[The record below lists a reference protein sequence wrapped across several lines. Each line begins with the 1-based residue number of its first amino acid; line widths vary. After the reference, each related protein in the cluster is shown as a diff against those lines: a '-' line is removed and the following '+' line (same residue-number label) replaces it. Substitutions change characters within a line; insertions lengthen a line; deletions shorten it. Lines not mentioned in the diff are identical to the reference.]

1 MAERLLAE
9 GELWIGE
16 MRAVV
21 HRGVPLLLVRHEHG
35 VSAYRDRCP
44 HQGYPLSQ
52 GELRD
57 GVLTCGL
64 HGHKFDAASGDGI
77 NPLRPCLAG
86 LSCWV
91 EAGQIFVELPEQKR
105 SLP

>member
-9 GELWIGE
+9 DELWIGE
-16 MRAVV
+16 MRAVE
-21 HRGVPLLLVRHEHG
+21 HRGVPLLLVRHERG

-44 HQGYPLSQ
+44 HQGFPLSQ
-52 GELRD
+52 GQLKD

-64 HGHKFDAASGDGI
+64 HGHEFDAASGAGI

-86 LSCWV
+86 LPCWV
-91 EAGQIFVELPEQKR
+91 DAGQIFVQLPEQKR
-105 SLP
+105 LLP

>member
-1 MAERLLAE
+1 MAEPLLAE

-52 GELRD
+52 GELKD

-64 HGHKFDAASGDGI
+64 HGHKFDAASGDGV
-77 NPLRPCLAG
+77 NPRRPCLAG
-86 LSCWV
+86 FSCWV

>member
-1 MAERLLAE
+1 MAEPLLAE

-52 GELRD
+52 GELKD

-64 HGHKFDAASGDGI
+64 HGHKFDAASGDGV
-77 NPLRPCLAG
+77 NPRRPCLVG

>member
-1 MAERLLAE
+1 MAEPLLAE
-9 GELWIGE
+9 SELWIGE

-21 HRGVPLLLVRHEHG
+21 HRGVPLLLVRHERG

-52 GELRD
+52 GELKD

-64 HGHKFDAASGDGI
+64 HGHKFDAASGDGV
-77 NPLRPCLAG
+77 NPRRPCLAR
-86 LSCWV
+86 LSCWL